1 MPLSLRQ
8 RTLLWIVAIHGA
20 AVGIE
25 FALFGDNLARTR
37 RAEAVERGGE
47 LVSTLRSLIQ
57 PQGGLNTAPLLRWS
71 GWTAFEDALVLD
83 RNLVTQPGGGVAPA
97 GIALNPL
104 GAARRDATF
113 DANAIYVHMEH
124 AIRTRSVVDDI
135 GGGRVVPIDTREGV
149 WGACWYRIAP
159 DVRRTRQ
166 LALTFVVLLGS
177 TTAAIAA
184 VLFFALRRDV
194 LDPVSRLT
202 SAARRVAAGDLDV
215 RVQRANDDELGVLTD
230 TFNAMV
236 DDVRGF
242 NTRLKHEVQVATEQ
256 ARAAEAAAMT
266 QRRLAA
272 TGELAAGIAHEIN
285 NPLGGLLNAVERLQR
300 DDLPQAK
307 RAQYVALLSSGLE
320 RIRDT
325 VGKLLRFT
333 PRQARL
339 APLTLWGPAHDA
351 LELVRHRA
359 QQQAVELEIAAH
371 AQGPS
376 FDPFDS
382 ATPEHFAALA
392 PIDGHA
398 HEIAQAILNL
408 LVNALDALEGAAPG
422 GARRIRVVLAQE
434 RDAALGPCAVLE
446 VHDSGPGVE
455 RSELGRVLDLFYT
468 TKEVGRGTGLGLALV
483 HNVVT
488 GHGGRL
494 ELDSAPGRGFHVRV
508 LLPRR
513 AQPDSAG
520 SERP

>member
-1 MPLSLRQ
+1 MSLSLRQ
-8 RTLLWIVAIHGA
+8 RTLMWIIAIHGA

-25 FALFGDNLARTR
+25 FALFGGNLARTS

-57 PQGGLNTAPLLRWS
+57 PQGGLNTSPLLRWS
-71 GWTAFEDALVLD
+71 GWSAFEDALVLD
-83 RNLVTQPGGGVAPA
+83 SNLVKQPSGVISPA

-113 DANAIYVHMEH
+113 DIANVYRQMEH
-124 AIRTRSVVDDI
+124 AIRTRTVVDDI
-135 GGGRVVPIDTREGV
+135 AGGRVVPIDTSDGV

-194 LDPVSRLT
+194 LDPVSRLNL
-202 SAARRVAAGDLDV
+202 AARRVAAGDLDV
-215 RVQRANDDELGVLTD
+215 RVERANDDELGALTD

-242 NTRLKHEVQVATEQ
+242 NSRLQHEVQVATEQ

-300 DDLPQAK
+300 DDLPPAK
-307 RAQYVALLSSGLE
+307 RAQYLALLASGLE

-339 APLTLWGPAHDA
+339 APLVLWDPALDA
-351 LELVRHRA
+351 LGLIRHRA
-359 QQQAVELEIAAH
+359 RQDEVELQVAASSD
-371 AQGPS
+371 GDS
-376 FDPFDS
+376 FDPFDP
-382 ATPEHFAALA
+382 ATAAQFAALA

-398 HEIAQAILNL
+398 HEIAQAVLNL
-408 LVNALDALEGAAPG
+408 LVNALDALEGGVERPK
-422 GARRIRVVLAQE
+422 RVRVVLRRE
-434 RDAALGPCAVLE
+434 VDAELGPCGVLE
-446 VHDSGPGVE
+446 VHDNGPGVA
-455 RSELGRVLDLFYT
+455 RGELSRVLDLFYT
-468 TKEVGRGTGLGLALV
+468 TKQVGRGTGLGLALV

-494 ELDSAPGRGFHVRV
+494 ALDSSPGAGFHVRIW
-508 LLPRR
+508 LPER
-513 AQPDSAG
+513 ATDAG
-520 SERP
+520 AQGVPS

>member
-8 RTLLWIVAIHGA
+8 RTLVWIVAIHGA

-71 GWTAFEDALVLD
+71 GWPAFEDALVLD
-83 RNLVTQPGGGVAPA
+83 DNLVAQPGGGIAPE

-104 GAARRDATF
+104 GAARRDARF
-113 DANAIYVHMEH
+113 DASLIYRQMEH
-124 AIRTRSVVDDI
+124 AIRTGDVVDDI
-135 GGGRVVPIDTREGV
+135 AGGRVVPIDTPGGV

-159 DVRRTRQ
+159 DARRTRQ
-166 LALTFVVLLGS
+166 LALMFVVLLGT

-202 SAARRVAAGDLDV
+202 RAARRVAAGDLEV
-215 RVQRANDDELGVLTD
+215 RVERANDDELGALTD

-236 DDVRGF
+236 EDVRGF
-242 NTRLKHEVQVATEQ
+242 NTRLQHEVRVATEQ

-300 DDLPQAK
+300 DDLPPAK
-307 RAQYVALLSSGLE
+307 RAQYLALLTSGLE

-339 APLTLWGPAHDA
+339 GPVILWGPAFDA
-351 LELVRHRA
+351 LGLIRHRA
-359 QQQAVELEIAAH
+359 NKSGVELHIAASVD
-371 AQGPS
+371 GPA
-376 FDPFDS
+376 FDPFDP
-382 ATPEHFAALA
+382 ATPERFADLA

-398 HEIAQAILNL
+398 HEIAQAVLNL
-408 LVNALDALEGAAPG
+408 LVNALDALEESDAPTK
-422 GARRIRVVLAQE
+422 RVRVVLR
-434 RDAALGPCAVLE
+434 RDRDPALGACAVLE
-446 VHDSGPGVE
+446 VHDNGPGVE

-494 ELDSAPGRGFHVRV
+494 ELDSAPGAGFHVRAW
-508 LLPRR
+508 LPERHSS
-513 AQPDSAG
+513 SATHG
-520 SERP
+520 SAS